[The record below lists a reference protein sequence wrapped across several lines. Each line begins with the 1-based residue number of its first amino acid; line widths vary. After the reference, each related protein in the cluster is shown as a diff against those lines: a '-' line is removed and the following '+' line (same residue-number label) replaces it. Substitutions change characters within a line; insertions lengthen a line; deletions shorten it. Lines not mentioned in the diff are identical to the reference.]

1 MEFQKPQQNDYEWLL
16 DKITACMET
25 GNYSTAKTIL
35 IEMNEDI
42 PLEVKAVKQSI
53 LRDYGVKL

>member
-1 MEFQKPQQNDYEWLL
+1 MEFQKPQQNDFEWLL
-16 DKITACMET
+16 DKVTICMET
-25 GNYSTAKTIL
+25 GNHSTARTIL
-35 IEMNEDI
+35 TEMNEDI